1 MTETPEQYTQR
12 ILGNIEGKDPL
23 RVHRETPQ
31 RLQKLVA
38 RLDKKHLS
46 RRPAPGKWS
55 IQEVLAHL
63 ADAEIVLSWRLRQIV
78 TQDGVSIQ
86 AYDQDLWANAFQYS
100 KRDPKQSLAMFR
112 TLRESNVAILK
123 SLPKEKWN
131 NHGMHSERGKETVAH
146 LLRMIAGHDL
156 NHMKQIDTLAKTK
169 TSARRK

>member
-1 MTETPEQYTQR
+1 MTETLQQYTQR
-12 ILGNIEGKDPL
+12 ILGNVEGKDPL

-100 KRDPKQSLAMFR
+100 KRDPKQSLAMF
-112 TLRESNVAILK
+112 
-123 SLPKEKWN
+123 
-131 NHGMHSERGKETVAH
+131 
-146 LLRMIAGHDL
+146 
-156 NHMKQIDTLAKTK
+156 
-169 TSARRK
+169 